1 MKKLKVLVLCVFF
14 ILTGC
19 SGNQENKDTK
29 SRSVIIDFSE
39 QNNLNDWKVS
49 MLTKL
54 DLVGQQVYDLEFQ
67 YTGES
72 PIKDITVYYRID
84 TKDKLSRS
92 IVKADSKTI
101 VSNLDKNEKII
112 LSELILPLNTPISVE
127 VDWLKGNF
135 IDKGIGKF
143 KIKEIK

>member
-1 MKKLKVLVLCVFF
+1 MSPKV
-14 ILTGC
+14 
-19 SGNQENKDTK
+19 
-29 SRSVIIDFSE
+29 
-39 QNNLNDWKVS
+39 
-49 MLTKL
+49 

-72 PIKDITVYYRID
+72 PIKDVTVYYRID
-84 TKDKLSRS
+84 TKEKLSSS

-101 VSNLDKNEKII
+101 VSDLDKNEKIT

-135 IDKGIGKF
+135 IDKGIGTF
-143 KIKEIK
+143 NIKEIK

>member
-1 MKKLKVLVLCVFF
+1 MKRLTLLMLCVLF

-19 SGNQENKDTK
+19 SEEKENKDTEA
-29 SRSVIIDFSE
+29 RNVNIDFSK
-39 QNNLNDWKVS
+39 QNNLNDWKVIMS
-49 MLTKL
+49 PKV

-72 PIKDITVYYRID
+72 PIKDVTVYYRID
-84 TKDKLSRS
+84 TKEKLSSS

-101 VSNLDKNEKII
+101 VSDLDKNEKIT

-135 IDKGIGKF
+135 IDKGIGTF
-143 KIKEIK
+143 NIKEIK

>member
-1 MKKLKVLVLCVFF
+1 MKRLTLIMLCVLF

-19 SGNQENKDTK
+19 SEEKENKDTEA
-29 SRSVIIDFSE
+29 RNVNIDFSK
-39 QNNLNDWKVS
+39 QNNLNDWKVIMS
-49 MLTKL
+49 PKV

-72 PIKDITVYYRID
+72 PIKDVTVYYRID
-84 TKDKLSRS
+84 TKEKLSSS

-101 VSNLDKNEKII
+101 VSDLDKNEKIT
-112 LSELILPLNTPISVE
+112 LSELILPSNTPISVE

-135 IDKGIGKF
+135 IDKGIGTF
-143 KIKEIK
+143 NIKEIK